1 MSETVYKNLKNKLD
15 QLYKRNFAVKVG
27 FYDDNNNLNKE
38 KLIPLGHY
46 IYDSMPSVSEQ
57 RITQSLSSRIVK

>member
-38 KLIPLGHY
+38 KLIPLGNY